1 MHHTTFRCSSSVDL
15 EARHPLLKVGSSN
28 RLDINEARARLSL
41 SAGGE
46 HDEITRYDC
55 SDHIE
60 TVTLR
65 FSPRFGF
72 SPVSCALT
80 NSNAATA
87 LLDGPSHS
95 SAVSG

>member
-1 MHHTTFRCSSSVDL
+1 MKSRPLRQNAGTFAVIHGVTKRGPRVSSMTQRLTCS
-15 EARHPLLKVGSSN
+15 A
-28 RLDINEARARLSL
+28 LSF
-41 SAGGE
+41 
-46 HDEITRYDC
+46 C
-55 SDHIE
+55 SGHIE

-95 SAVSG
+95 SAASG

>member
-1 MHHTTFRCSSSVDL
+1 MKSRPLHQNAGQRTFAVFHGVTKRGPRVSSMTQRLTCS
-15 EARHPLLKVGSSN
+15 A
-28 RLDINEARARLSL
+28 LSF
-41 SAGGE
+41 
-46 HDEITRYDC
+46 C
-55 SDHIE
+55 SGHIE

-95 SAVSG
+95 SAASG

>member
-1 MHHTTFRCSSSVDL
+1 MRGKVEHEFVLDAALIAATQAVD
-15 EARHPLLKVGSSN
+15 HY
-28 RLDINEARARLSL
+28 
-41 SAGGE
+41 
-46 HDEITRYDC
+46 EITRNGTLISWANPLRHRDC
-55 SDHIE
+55 VLSFCSGHID